1 MSETDRVLDE
11 LERRVGPVP
20 LALRVWWENV
30 GEVWLIGAFPDCHA
44 SRLGLPMTDPLMVT
58 SPWDVLLE
66 MDEWEQLDDEDR
78 WRAFR
83 APIAPDIF
91 H

>member
-1 MSETDRVLDE
+1 
-11 LERRVGPVP
+11 
-20 LALRVWWENV
+20 
-30 GEVWLIGAFPDCHA
+30 
-44 SRLGLPMTDPLMVT
+44 MTDPLMVT